1 MSQCE
6 VISIVNQK
14 GGVGKTTTALN
25 LGVALAKEGKKVLLI
40 DADPQGDL
48 TTCLGYYD
56 QDNLQHNIGTLMAD
70 TMYDNELKVEE
81 SILHHSE
88 GVDLIP
94 ANLDLSAIEFS
105 LVNAMSREFT
115 MKNCIA
121 DIKNKYDYVLIDC
134 MPSLGMITINALACS
149 NKVIVPVQAEYL
161 AAKGM
166 GQLLKTIKRV
176 QKQINPK
183 LQVDGV
189 LFTLVDKRTTLSKDV
204 KEVLKASYGSYV
216 DTYKTEIPKAINTAK
231 SSSTGKSIFEYD
243 KNSPVAKA
251 YENFAK
257 EVLFNDRTK
266 AKNEVAYSR

>member
-1 MSQCE
+1 MSQCK

-25 LGVALAKEGKKVLLI
+25 LGVALAKENKKVLLI

-48 TTCLGYYD
+48 TTCLGYYE
-56 QDNLQHNIGTLMAD
+56 QDDMQNTLGTLMAD
-70 TMYDNELKVEE
+70 AMYENELKIDET
-81 SILHHSE
+81 ILHHSE

-115 MKNCIA
+115 MKNAIK
-121 DIKNKYDYVLIDC
+121 DIKDKFDYILIDC
-134 MPSLGMITINALACS
+134 MPSLGMITINALTCS
-149 NKVIVPVQAEYL
+149 DKVIIPVQAEYL

-166 GQLLKTIKRV
+166 GQLLKNIMRV
-176 QKQINPK
+176 RKNLNPR
-183 LQVDGV
+183 LEVGGI
-189 LFTLVDKRTTLSKDV
+189 LLTFIDKRTTLTKDV
-204 KEVLKASYGSYV
+204 KDVLKESYGSYV
-216 DTYKTEIPKAINTAK
+216 ETYKTEIPKAINTAK

>member
-56 QDNLQHNIGTLMAD
+56 QDNLQHTIGTLMAD

-81 SILHHSE
+81 TILHHSE

-105 LVNAMSREFT
+105 LVNAMSEKFT

-176 QKQINPK
+176 QKQINSK

-266 AKNEVAYSR
+266 AKNEIAYTR

>member
-48 TTCLGYYD
+48 TTCFGYYD
-56 QDNLQHNIGTLMAD
+56 QDSLQHTIGTLMAD

-115 MKNCIA
+115 MKNCIS

-266 AKNEVAYSR
+266 AKNEIAYSR

>member
-1 MSQCE
+1 MSQCK

-56 QDNLQHNIGTLMAD
+56 QDNLQHTIGTLMAD

>member
-25 LGVALAKEGKKVLLI
+25 LGVALAKENKKVLLI

-56 QDNLQHNIGTLMAD
+56 QDNMQNTLGTLMGD
-70 TMYDNELKVEE
+70 VMYDNDLKINE

-105 LVNAMSREFT
+105 LVNAMSREFA
-115 MKNCIA
+115 MKNVIA
-121 DIKNKYDYVLIDC
+121 DIKDKYDYILIDC

-149 NKVIVPVQAEYL
+149 NKVIIPVQAEYL

-166 GQLLKTIKRV
+166 GQLLKNIMRV
-176 QKQINPK
+176 
-183 LQVDGV
+183 
-189 LFTLVDKRTTLSKDV
+189 R
-204 KEVLKASYGSYV
+204 
-216 DTYKTEIPKAINTAK
+216 
-231 SSSTGKSIFEYD
+231 
-243 KNSPVAKA
+243 KN
-251 YENFAK
+251 
-257 EVLFNDRTK
+257 
-266 AKNEVAYSR
+266 

>member
-25 LGVALAKEGKKVLLI
+25 LGVALAKENKKVLLI

-48 TTCLGYYD
+48 TTCLGYYE
-56 QDNLQHNIGTLMAD
+56 QDDMQNTLGTLMAD
-70 TMYDNELKVEE
+70 AMYENELRVDET
-81 SILHHSE
+81 ILHHSE

-115 MKNCIA
+115 MKNAIK
-121 DIKNKYDYVLIDC
+121 DIKDKYDYILIDC
-134 MPSLGMITINALACS
+134 MPSLGMITINALTCS
-149 NKVIVPVQAEYL
+149 DKVIIPVQAEYL

-166 GQLLKTIKRV
+166 GQLLKNIMRV
-176 QKQINPK
+176 RRNLNPK
-183 LQVDGV
+183 LEVGGV
-189 LFTLVDKRTTLSKDV
+189 LLTLIDKRTTLSKDV

-216 DTYKTEIPKAINTAK
+216 DIYKTEIPKAINTAK
-231 SSSTGKSIFEYD
+231 SSSTGKSIFEFD
-243 KNSPVAKA
+243 KSSPVAKG

-266 AKNEVAYSR
+266 AKNEVAYTR

>member
-25 LGVALAKEGKKVLLI
+25 LGVALAKENKKVLLI

-56 QDNLQHNIGTLMAD
+56 QDNMQNTLGTLMGD
-70 TMYDNELKVEE
+70 VMYDNDLKINE

-105 LVNAMSREFT
+105 LVNAMSREFA
-115 MKNCIA
+115 MKNVIA
-121 DIKNKYDYVLIDC
+121 DIKDKYDYILIDC

-149 NKVIVPVQAEYL
+149 NKVIIPVQAEYL

-166 GQLLKTIKRV
+166 GQLLKNIMRV
-176 QKQINPK
+176 RKNLNPR
-183 LQVDGV
+183 LEVGGV
-189 LFTLVDKRTTLSKDV
+189 LLTLIDKRTTLSKDV
-204 KEVLKASYGSYV
+204 KEVLKESYGSYV

-231 SSSTGKSIFEYD
+231 SSSTGKSIFEFD

>member
-56 QDNLQHNIGTLMAD
+56 QDNLQHTIVTLMAD

-266 AKNEVAYSR
+266 AKNEIAYSR

>member
-1 MSQCE
+1 M
-6 VISIVNQK
+6 
-14 GGVGKTTTALN
+14 
-25 LGVALAKEGKKVLLI
+25 GVALAHSGRRVLLI

-48 TTCLGYYD
+48 TTYMGWHNA
-56 QDNLQHNIGTLMAD
+56 DNIPITLSTLMGR
-70 TMYDNELKVEE
+70 TMNDIDVNPKEA
-81 SILHHSE
+81 ILHHDE
-88 GVDLIP
+88 GIDIIP
-94 ANLDLSAIEFS
+94 TNLELASMEMS

-266 AKNEVAYSR
+266 AKNEIAYSR

>member
-1 MSQCE
+1 MSQCK

-56 QDNLQHNIGTLMAD
+56 QDNLQHTIGTLMAD

-266 AKNEVAYSR
+266 AKNEIAYSR

>member
-25 LGVALAKEGKKVLLI
+25 LGVALSKEGKKVLLI

-56 QDNLQHNIGTLMAD
+56 QDNMQNTLGSLMGEA
-70 TMYDNELKVEE
+70 MYEDEVDANNT
-81 SILHHSE
+81 ILHHTE

-105 LVNAMSREFT
+105 LVNAMSREFI
-115 MKNCIA
+115 MNKSIE
-121 DIKNKYDYVLIDC
+121 KVKEKYDYIIIDC

-149 NKVIVPVQAEYL
+149 DKVIIPVQAEYL

-166 GQLLKTIKRV
+166 GQLLKNIMRV
-176 QKQINPK
+176 RKNLNPR
-183 LQVDGV
+183 LEVGGV
-189 LFTLVDKRTTLSKDV
+189 LLTFIDRRTTLTKDV
-204 KEVLKASYGSYV
+204 KEVLKESYGSYV

-231 SSSTGKSIFEYD
+231 SSSTGKSIFEFD

-266 AKNEVAYSR
+266 TKNEIAYAR

>member
-56 QDNLQHNIGTLMAD
+56 QDNLQHTIGTLMAD

-266 AKNEVAYSR
+266 AKNEIAYSR

>member
-1 MSQCE
+1 MSQCK

-25 LGVALAKEGKKVLLI
+25 LGVALAKENKKVLLI

-48 TTCLGYYD
+48 TTCLGYYE
-56 QDNLQHNIGTLMAD
+56 QDDMQNTLGTLMAD
-70 TMYDNELKVEE
+70 AMYENELKIDET
-81 SILHHSE
+81 ILHHSE

-115 MKNCIA
+115 MKNAIK
-121 DIKNKYDYVLIDC
+121 DIKDKYDYILIDC
-134 MPSLGMITINALACS
+134 MPSLGMITINALTCS
-149 NKVIVPVQAEYL
+149 DKVIIPVQAEYL

-166 GQLLKTIKRV
+166 GQLLKNIMRV
-176 QKQINPK
+176 RKNLNPK
-183 LQVDGV
+183 LEVGGV
-189 LFTLVDKRTTLSKDV
+189 LLTLIDKRTTLSKDV

-216 DTYKTEIPKAINTAK
+216 DIYKTEIPKAINTAK
-231 SSSTGKSIFEYD
+231 SSSTGKSIFEFD
-243 KNSPVAKA
+243 KNSPVAKG

>member
-48 TTCLGYYD
+48 RTCLGYYD
-56 QDNLQHNIGTLMAD
+56 QDNLQHTIGTLMAD

-266 AKNEVAYSR
+266 AKNEIAYSR